1 MGIISKLV
9 GRSKAMTMEEFDNQ
23 VLSRFR
29 GGYGAGMHVDEER
42 ALKLIT
48 VFSCVRVIAET
59 IATLPLDV
67 FQERPGT
74 GRDKARDHPI
84 HELLHY
90 RPNDEMTSATW
101 RETSTGHLALSG
113 NTYSIITLNGR
124 GVPMEL
130 YPVDWRLIIPQRN
143 PNTDKIEYVY
153 NDRGKAE
160 IFPPERVFHV
170 PGWGFDG
177 IRGYSPIR
185 TAASTMGIGL
195 ATQEFTERFY
205 SQGMNIGG
213 VLEHPSGLS
222 DPAYERLKEWLEE
235 KGSGM
240 ANSWKPLILEEGMK
254 YSRIPMPLA
263 EAQFIETQK
272 FTRDEICGLF
282 RVPPHMVGN
291 LERSTFS
298 NIEHQSIDFVM
309 YTLMPYI
316 TKYEQVMN
324 WRLFTKQERE
334 QGIYVKFNVNG
345 LLRGDYKSRQEGL
358 AIQRQNGVINADDWR
373 DYEEMNPIPD
383 GSGQV
388 YMVNGNMIPSDLAGK
403 KTVTK
408 IPEGGE

>member
-1 MGIISKLV
+1 MGLISKLV
-9 GRSKAMTMEEFDNQ
+9 GHARAMTMEEFDNE

-29 GGYGAGMHVDEER
+29 GGHAAGMQVDEER
-42 ALKLIT
+42 ALKLVT
-48 VFSCVRVIAET
+48 VFSCVRVLAET

-67 FQERPGT
+67 FKERPG
-74 GRDKARDHPI
+74 GGKDKARGHPVY
-84 HELLHY
+84 ELLHN
-90 RPNDEMTSATW
+90 RPNAEMTSATW
-101 RETSTGHLALSG
+101 RETKTGHLALSG
-113 NTYSIITLNGR
+113 NTYSIITFNRR
-124 GVPMEL
+124 GEPLEI
-130 YPVDWRLIIPQRN
+130 YPVDWRLIFPQRN
-143 PNTDKIEYVY
+143 PMTDALEYVY

-160 IFPPERVFHV
+160 IFQPDRVLHV

-185 TAASTMGIGL
+185 MAASTMGVGL

-213 VLEHPSGLS
+213 VLEHPQALS
-222 DPAYERLKEWLEE
+222 DPAYNRLVEWLEE

-282 RVPPHMVGN
+282 RVPPHMIAN
-291 LERSTFS
+291 LERATFS
-298 NIEHQSIDFVM
+298 NIEHQSIEFVM

-316 TKYEQVMN
+316 TKYEQAMN
-324 WRLFTKQERE
+324 WKLFTPAERE
-334 QGIYVKFNVNG
+334 QGYYVKFNVDG

-373 DYEEMNPIPD
+373 GLEEMNPIED
-383 GSGQV
+383 GSGQI
-388 YMVNGNMIPSDLAGK
+388 YLVNGNMIPPGTAGNQK
-403 KTVTK
+403 
-408 IPEGGE
+408 GGE